1 LGQRMRRLALRQ
13 PALASVI
20 RERMPPGRL
29 VEEYV
34 ASLDLDLSV
43 QDCQHEI
50 ESLAREYGAP
60 SGRFVLAEQAGTHGS
75 RVFSCPGQS
84 LKGSLIS
91 EGDDRIHTHRV
102 AGGNGGCLPMRQR
115 VCFSKRHVAT
125 GGLPSLL
132 APVCPHEYQSLI
144 VILPSIPPDGRE

>member
-60 SGRFVLAEQAGTHGS
+60 TGRLS
-75 RVFSCPGQS
+75 WRSKPGRMDPAS
-84 LKGSLIS
+84 S
-91 EGDDRIHTHRV
+91 V
-102 AGGNGGCLPMRQR
+102 ALDK
-115 VCFSKRHVAT
+115 V
-125 GGLPSLL
+125 
-132 APVCPHEYQSLI
+132 
-144 VILPSIPPDGRE
+144 